1 MRQILIIY
9 SLLKNFTKMKEEI
22 KQFLKEN
29 WKTTAGI
36 IGAAIL
42 LAISYIFESCGSTW
56 RISGNT
62 VNVNNKNQNDSIAH
76 HNDSNYH
83 EIRQIP

>member
-1 MRQILIIY
+1 
-9 SLLKNFTKMKEEI
+9 MKEEI

-29 WKTTAGI
+29 WKTAASI

-42 LAISYIFESCGSTW
+42 LAISYLIESCGSTW

-62 VNVNNKNQNDSIAH
+62 VNVNNKCQNDSTEH
-76 HNDSNYH
+76 HNDTINY
-83 EIRQIP
+83 EIREIP

>member
-1 MRQILIIY
+1 
-9 SLLKNFTKMKEEI
+9 MKDEI

-29 WKTTAGI
+29 WKTAASI

-42 LAISYIFESCGSTW
+42 LVISYIIESCGSTW

-62 VNVNNKNQNDSIAH
+62 VNVNNKCQNDSIT
-76 HNDSNYH
+76 HNNDTINN
-83 EIRQIP
+83 EIREIP